1 LICDNEGVPA
11 LIQSLRYRAGDMV
24 FVAKLF
30 DGKRLLFTSDW
41 ACPSVGLM
49 QSEATRM
56 QMLEAENRIEQ
67 FLLNNFK
74 RLH

>member
-1 LICDNEGVPA
+1 
-11 LIQSLRYRAGDMV
+11 
-24 FVAKLF
+24 VAKLF

-49 QSEATRM
+49 QSAATRM